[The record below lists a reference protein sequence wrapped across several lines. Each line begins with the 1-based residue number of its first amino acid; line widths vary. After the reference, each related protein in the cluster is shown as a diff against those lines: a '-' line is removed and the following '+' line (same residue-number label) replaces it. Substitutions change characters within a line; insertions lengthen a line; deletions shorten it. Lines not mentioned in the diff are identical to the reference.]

1 MGKNKLWLT
10 LSVICIL
17 IGIAAWLP
25 NFIFNYGYGFWLIT
39 LIINPLG
46 VLFGYLARSKIT
58 MILNLIMTF
67 SFFIFMFVGYLI
79 EAFFS

>member
-25 NFIFNYGYGFWLIT
+25 NFIFQYGYGIWLLT

-46 VLFGYLARSKIT
+46 VLFGYLARSKIA
-58 MILNLIMTF
+58 MILNVMLTF
-67 SFFIFMFVGYLI
+67 SYFIFMFFGYFIAAL
-79 EAFFS
+79 FG